1 MICMN
6 ELCKKKKYEELEQ
19 YISGITDMFNESDK
33 SIHVGNDIADA
44 IINDKFSK
52 AERKWIMLTVL
63 GTLGTDDFAPID
75 ICTIL

>member
-52 AERKWIMLTVL
+52 AERKWIMLTVS